1 MGTQALRLL
10 LRDDV
15 LTCLA
20 ELVLNQPQT
29 DEVINRIR
37 RQLFPIGLAQLYPQG
52 GIVIQR
58 GLVGKPHHF
67 RRIGYIA
74 HTHRGELLRLRE
86 G

>member
-1 MGTQALRLL
+1 MRLF

-15 LTCLA
+15 LTCHA

-37 RQLFPIGLAQLYPQG
+37 RQLFSIGLAQFYPHG

-58 GLVGKPHHF
+58 GLVGKPHHL

-74 HTHRGELLRLRE
+74 HTYRGELLRLRE

>member
-1 MGTQALRLL
+1 MGTQALRLF

-37 RQLFPIGLAQLYPQG
+37 CQLFPVGLAQLYPHG

-58 GLVGKPHHF
+58 GLVGKPHHL

-74 HTHRGELLRLRE
+74 HTHRRELLRLRE